1 MHLTGKG
8 TVGMMLSAKYI
19 STDIGEIV
27 SMRLAPNYYS
37 GMHRGVIRDDGV
49 PLTGVFI
56 DEELSRL

>member
-1 MHLTGKG
+1 M
-8 TVGMMLSAKYI
+8 GMMLSAKYI